1 MDIMQLS
8 LKAIA
13 GLALLAM
20 VAGCAAQT
28 PSPTPTPPPTQTSM
42 QSPTPTNT
50 SGPAAATSIP
60 APAGWKLAWSDEFD
74 GPAGAQPDP
83 QKWGYDTGGS
93 GWGNQELEY
102 YTANAD
108 NAALDGQGN
117 LLITARRAAL
127 DSGLDCWNGPCAYT
141 SARLLTKGK
150 FEFTY
155 GRVEARMR
163 VPFGQGMWPAFWM
176 LGSDIDSSLWPAC
189 GEIDIMENIG
199 REPNIVHGTA
209 HGLGYSGAQGIGG
222 PYVLPSKTQGNFGDG
237 FHVFA
242 IEWKPGAIR
251 WYVDGQQY
259 FAASSADVQGRGE
272 WAFNHPFFLLLNLA
286 VGGVWPGAPDAT
298 TTFPQSL
305 AVDYVRVYQK

>member
-1 MDIMQLS
+1 MLLQ
-8 LKAIA
+8 IA
-13 GLALLAM
+13 ACITCLVML
-20 VAGCAAQT
+20 AGCAAPTPQ
-28 PSPTPTPPPTQTSM
+28 PSPTETPSL
-42 QSPTPTNT
+42 
-50 SGPAAATSIP
+50 TSIP

-102 YTANAD
+102 YTAGAA

-155 GRVEARMR
+155 GRVEARLKA
-163 VPFGQGMWPAFWM
+163 PSGQGLWPAFWM
-176 LGSDIDSSLWPAC
+176 LGSDIDTAGWPMC

-199 REPNIVHGTA
+199 REPNINHATA
-209 HGLGYSGAQGIGG
+209 HGLGYSGTQGIGG
-222 PYVLPSKTQGNFGDG
+222 PYVLPYTQGSFSDA

-242 IEWKPGAIR
+242 VEWEAGTIR

-259 FAASSADVQGRGE
+259 FAASPADVQGRGD
-272 WAFNHPFFLLLNLA
+272 WAFDHPFFLLLNLA
-286 VGGVWPGAPDAT
+286 VGGSWPGAPDAAT
-298 TTFPQSL
+298 KLPQSL
-305 AVDYVRVYQK
+305 AVDYVRVYQR